1 MWNRRLPLLI
11 STAAQGSLGTGGLMA
26 RLGKSGTLGLL
37 LVSSGLFAL
46 AAGLA
51 QTAGVAAQTPQSTE
65 PPVPRVPVYVSDFE
79 LPAVAPAPSRNS
91 APAAG
96 TDANPSDKATPEPDT
111 PGAQARLLTDSF
123 AKTLVETLQKKGF
136 AATRIKEKPP
146 GPGVLLRGVFA
157 EADAKNQIRR
167 EILGAGSANPQ
178 FFLYVGTFN
187 LKSPDQPLYQVAP
200 VQSPDP
206 RYGPVI
212 MPNAYIPMDKFQIA
226 KRPTQADVQRV
237 CTQIAENLNKLLQSN
252 KEAFAY

>member
-1 MWNRRLPLLI
+1 MVRP
-11 STAAQGSLGTGGLMA
+11 
-26 RLGKSGTLGLL
+26 GKSRTLSLL
-37 LVSSGLFAL
+37 LASSGLFAL

-65 PPVPRVPVYVSDFE
+65 PPVPGVPVYVSDFE
-79 LPAVAPAPSRNS
+79 LPAVAPPPSRNS
-91 APAAG
+91 APAPTG
-96 TDANPSDKATPEPDT
+96 ANPSDKATPEPDT
-111 PGAQARLLTDSF
+111 PSGQARLLTDSF
-123 AKTLVETLQKKGF
+123 AKTLVETLRKNGF
-136 AATRIKEKPP
+136 AATRIKEKPQ
-146 GPGVLLRGVFA
+146 GKGVLLRGVFA

-167 EILGAGSANPQ
+167 EVLGAGSANPQ

-212 MPNAYIPMDKFQIA
+212 TPNAYIPMDKFEIA
-226 KRPTQADVQRV
+226 KHPTQADVQKV
-237 CTQIAENLNKLLQSN
+237 CTQIAENLSRLLQSN

>member
-1 MWNRRLPLLI
+1 MESKIAPIDFNGGTR
-11 STAAQGSLGTGGLMA
+11 QFLGTGGLMA
-26 RLGKSGTLGLL
+26 RLGKLGTLSLL
-37 LVSSGLFAL
+37 LASSGLFAL

-91 APAAG
+91 APAAATG
-96 TDANPSDKATPEPDT
+96 ANPSEQATPEPDT

-146 GPGVLLRGVFA
+146 GTGVLLRGVFA

-167 EILGAGSANPQ
+167 EILGAGSANLQ

-187 LKSPDQPLYQVAP
+187 LKSPDQPLYQIAP

-226 KRPTQADVQRV
+226 KRPTQTDVQKV

>member
-1 MWNRRLPLLI
+1 
-11 STAAQGSLGTGGLMA
+11 MA
-26 RLGKSGTLGLL
+26 RLGKSGTLSLL

-51 QTAGVAAQTPQSTE
+51 QTGGVATQTPQSTE
-65 PPVPRVPVYVSDFE
+65 PPVSGVPVYVSDFE

-91 APAAG
+91 APAATTG
-96 TDANPSDKATPEPDT
+96 TNPSDKTILEADT
-111 PGAQARLLTDSF
+111 PGLQARLLTDSF
-123 AKTLVETLQKKGF
+123 AKTLVETLRKNGF
-136 AATRIKEKPP
+136 AATRIQEKPP
-146 GPGVLLRGVFA
+146 GKGVLLRGVFA

-187 LKSPDQPLYQVAP
+187 LKSPDQPLYLLAP

-212 MPNAYIPMDKFQIA
+212 TPNAYIPMDKFEIA
-226 KRPTQADVQRV
+226 KHPTQAELQKV
-237 CTQIAENLNKLLQSN
+237 CTQIAQNLSKLLQSN